1 MIEAKWHV
9 YKATVKRIHQH
20 WLQNLTTLKNHLK
33 KGFPLAGIDTLID
46 VLLTKMVTAAHATKH
61 IYMDPEESD
70 DPYLYFIKKV
80 FDIPSI
86 YTSNL
91 ECIYGE

>member
-33 KGFPLAGIDTLID
+33 KGKALPGIDTLID
-46 VLLTKMVTAAHATKH
+46 VLLTKMVTAAHVTKH
-61 IYMDPEESD
+61 ICRDPKESD
-70 DPYLYFIKKV
+70 DSYFYFIKKV
-80 FDIPSI
+80 FAIPTI